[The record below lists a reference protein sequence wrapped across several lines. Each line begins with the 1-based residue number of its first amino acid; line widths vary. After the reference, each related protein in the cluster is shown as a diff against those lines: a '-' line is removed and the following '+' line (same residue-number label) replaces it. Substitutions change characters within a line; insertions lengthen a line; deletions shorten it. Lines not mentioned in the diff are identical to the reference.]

1 MDFISEHRAEF
12 GVEPICTVLTEH
24 GCSIAPSTYYDNL
37 HRKPSKRALRDA
49 EIVAVM
55 EAERERQKLIRR
67 FGARKMW
74 LHLRSKGHDV
84 ARCTI
89 ERLYAE
95 QGWAGAVRARSY
107 RTTIPAEAHERP
119 RDLVDRDFTA
129 TAPNQLW
136 VADFTY
142 VATFSGTVYVAFV
155 FDVFSRLIVG
165 WRAATSMTTDL
176 VLDTLEMAIWNRGR
190 EGISDLSGLVH
201 HNDAGSQ
208 YTSFAFT
215 SRLIGAG
222 VDASVGSVGDAYDN
236 ALAESQIGLY
246 KSELIWPEGPWHD
259 REHVELETLN
269 YVDWFN
275 NDRPHESIDDL
286 TPRQAEEI
294 HYAARNRLRPT
305 G

>member
-165 WRAATSMTTDL
+165 
-176 VLDTLEMAIWNRGR
+176 
-190 EGISDLSGLVH
+190 
-201 HNDAGSQ
+201 
-208 YTSFAFT
+208 
-215 SRLIGAG
+215 
-222 VDASVGSVGDAYDN
+222 
-236 ALAESQIGLY
+236 
-246 KSELIWPEGPWHD
+246 
-259 REHVELETLN
+259 
-269 YVDWFN
+269 
-275 NDRPHESIDDL
+275 
-286 TPRQAEEI
+286 
-294 HYAARNRLRPT
+294 
-305 G
+305 